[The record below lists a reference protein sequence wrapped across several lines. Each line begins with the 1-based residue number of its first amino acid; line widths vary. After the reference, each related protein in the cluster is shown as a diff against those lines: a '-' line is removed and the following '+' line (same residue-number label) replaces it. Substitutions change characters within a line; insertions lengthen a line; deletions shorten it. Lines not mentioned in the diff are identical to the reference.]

1 MASFTELI
9 AESIRQRRADF
20 LAKLSSEPDNET
32 EALLAQGTLVHW
44 HPFEPADGLD
54 EFHCTQRVAA
64 VDGSLAI
71 RALSVGAYWIVAQAL
86 LIRPDGLRLSR
97 GDTRLIRGEVERPNV
112 DRCASLLMRSLELEL
127 ALEFTR
133 NTSDH
138 ILLLDGSLYS
148 DLPYLLY
155 NLAIGGYE
163 DLPSQ
168 VLGRYLELFDLCQQ
182 RNIFLLGVSKSARS
196 AVFGRAL
203 LAESNALSSSRIMQT
218 DTAQMLKADVQEPDD
233 YPEGDTQH
241 IPQRQRQAQQGMS
254 ELPTDGELLHRWT
267 KGMGLTDPV
276 LLGSDSFG
284 RGSAPVVAILSAQ
297 NQQLAQDAG
306 FTPFQQQ
313 MIEQLH
319 HAPAIGTFYTR
330 LAPGE
335 DVLRIDALASIYGRS
350 NVRLLDFAQA
360 FVPILRHT
368 Q

>member
-1 MASFTELI
+1 MF
-9 AESIRQRRADF
+9 
-20 LAKLSSEPDNET
+20 
-32 EALLAQGTLVHW
+32 
-44 HPFEPADGLD
+44 
-54 EFHCTQRVAA
+54 
-64 VDGSLAI
+64 
-71 RALSVGAYWIVAQAL
+71 
-86 LIRPDGLRLSR
+86 
-97 GDTRLIRGEVERPNV
+97 
-112 DRCASLLMRSLELEL
+112 
-127 ALEFTR
+127 
-133 NTSDH
+133 
-138 ILLLDGSLYS
+138 
-148 DLPYLLY
+148 
-155 NLAIGGYE
+155 
-163 DLPSQ
+163 
-168 VLGRYLELFDLCQQ
+168 
-182 RNIFLLGVSKSARS
+182 
-196 AVFGRAL
+196 
-203 LAESNALSSSRIMQT
+203 RIMQT

-350 NVRLLDFAQA
+350 NVRLLNFAQA
-360 FVPILRHT
+360 FVPHTTAYPIMRRLLREYGGLSVYNAALYVVDHEVRLRAETVNSIYLPVLRRQLNYPIQYNHSTRHFHSLNGQYVNKRKFVFVERVPCRISQRPPVHHLLSMDTRPVSLSAKPALLNLHLSATGNFYRHVWSISSYQDLKKRVTILSHLSRHRT
-368 Q
+368 RPVHM